1 MPIKKYSTRG
11 YGYTAKHQSSS
22 VSPAKSIDLDENS
35 PRSTDGEESENESVS
50 SSMKEWLRRDDE
62 TENSEPQNADEDADE
77 DAVENSE
84 PENADENSEPEDAD
98 ENSNAD
104 ENSEP
109 EDADENSN
117 AVDQNCETENP
128 EEYADGWETIPDYDT
143 KYALIMSLFAK
154 NNNKRV
160 HNWPLEDV
168 VKVAVCYGVM
178 EKMQATTSEKF
189 NSYLRFFVSTCALEM
204 EFGSHHVPAKSK
216 AILEMKHAKS
226 RMKN

>member
-11 YGYTAKHQSSS
+11 YGYTPTTAKHQSSP

-50 SSMKEWLRRDDE
+50 SSMKDWLRRDDE
-62 TENSEPQNADEDADE
+62 TENSEPQNA
-77 DAVENSE
+77 VENSE
-84 PENADENSEPEDAD
+84 PE
-98 ENSNAD
+98 NAD

-160 HNWPLEDV
+160 HNWPLEDL